1 MNGMSRITAEQVLE
15 MICEGEMDV
24 SRNIVV
30 GNEER
35 DSDYD
40 DEVDLESENDGD
52 LSDEILDELQNDTSS
67 EEGE

>member
-24 SRNIVV
+24 SMNIVV

-35 DSDYD
+35 DSDY

-52 LSDEILDELQNDTSS
+52 LSDEIQNELQNDTSS